1 MELAGVRDGR
11 KGFRNSSWKLV
22 AIILDIGICK
32 WAMDLSTF
40 FPDVWFQKENLA
52 SKRKSLEDFI
62 KRAIDKIKLLEN
74 KKRGNVLTQ

>member
-22 AIILDIGICK
+22 AIMLDIGICQ

-62 KRAIDKIKLLEN
+62 RRAIDKIKLLEN